1 MNAAIKDKQE
11 RILRHLD
18 DLPALSPTV
27 TKVLQIV
34 NNPDASANDLIQVIK
49 LDPVLTAKVLRLIN
63 SPFFGMSNVSSIGR
77 ALVAVG
83 FNTVKNLVLSSA
95 LAGILSHAH
104 DPEAERLWSHS
115 LAVGVAARCLARAMK
130 LGRDEQESIFI
141 AGLMHDLGKILLLK
155 HFKPELLQVMA
166 LEQQGM
172 REIDAEIMVLGI
184 SHEQVGGLL
193 GRRWQFPALLVAGV
207 EAHHV
212 PRLTGEGARESC
224 LVSLANQ
231 MYYEL
236 GFEAQHTTLS
246 EALLKPPPLP
256 AALWKVLGLTEAQ
269 AREALVQVP
278 EEVESARQF
287 LGH

>member
-1 MNAAIKDKQE
+1 MNAELKDRQE

-115 LAVGVAARCLARAMK
+115 LAVGVAARCLARSMK
-130 LGRDEQESIFI
+130 LSREEQESVFI

-155 HFKPELLQVMA
+155 HFKAELLQVVA
-166 LEQQGM
+166 LEGQGM
-172 REIDAEIMVLGI
+172 REIDAEVMVLGV

-193 GRRWQFPALLVAGV
+193 GRRWQFPSVLVAGV
-207 EAHHV
+207 EAHHI

-224 LVSLANQ
+224 LVCLANY
-231 MYYEL
+231 MYYEM
-236 GFEAQHTTLS
+236 GFEKHETEFSVNLGQ
-246 EALLKPPPLP
+246 KPALP
-256 AALWKVLGLTEAQ
+256 AELWKVLGLTEAA
-269 AREALVQVP
+269 AREALAQVP

-287 LGH
+287 LGR